1 MIEAVIRRG
10 ELWIADVPGDKRRP
24 VLVLTRGG
32 FIERLNNVTVAPVVS
47 RVRDIPTE
55 VVVGEQH
62 GIDHRSAIS
71 FDNIIT
77 ISKRN
82 LVERIGALMTGELE
96 MACAAMQLAL
106 GCE

>member
-1 MIEAVIRRG
+1 MIEGVIRRG
-10 ELWIADVPGDKRRP
+10 DLWIADVPGDKRRP
-24 VLVLTRGG
+24 VLVLTRAG

-55 VVVGEQH
+55 VVVDHRH

-82 LVERIGALMTGELE
+82 LVQRVGALMTDELE
-96 MACAAMQLAL
+96 MACGAIQLAL